1 MTELEMQRLED
12 FKRVLTYRLVTKILH
27 DFKGKYKLYFE
38 APCLWQ
44 KWKTKQMDYDKKIYK
59 LAIMFNNTA
68 LSSHQVQSIFGKDSN
83 KKWIAYQSL
92 IAQDKDIKVF
102 NKGTICMSGSRY
114 QVRKRYQLPFEL
126 IEKIFTTPELLKKVL
141 DAGSDYYTPRQRRL
155 IFTQINNT
163 KKNYHYMTK
172 QQKLDAMS
180 EDEKVS
186 ALMEE
191 IGDIA

>member
-38 APCLWQ
+38 APCIWQ
-44 KWKTKQMDYDKKIYK
+44 KWKTNQMDYDKKIYK
-59 LAIMFNNTA
+59 LVIMFNNTA
-68 LSSHQVQSIFGKDSN
+68 LSAHQVQSIFGKDHN
-83 KKWIAYQSL
+83 KKWIAYQAL
-92 IAQDKDIKVF
+92 IAQDNDIKVF

-114 QVRKRYQLPFEL
+114 QVRKRYQLPLDF
-126 IEKIFTTPELLKKVL
+126 IEKIFTNPELLKKVL

-180 EDEKVS
+180 DDEKVA
-186 ALMEE
+186 ALMDEM
-191 IGDIA
+191 GDIV

>member
-12 FKRVLTYRLVTKILH
+12 FKRVLTYRLVSKISH

-38 APCLWQ
+38 APCIWQ
-44 KWKTKQMDYDKKIYK
+44 KWKNKQIDYDKQIYK
-59 LAIMFNNTA
+59 LVIMFNNTS
-68 LSSHQVQSIFGKDSN
+68 LSAHQVQSIFGKDSN

-92 IAQDKDIKVF
+92 IEQDKDIKVF
-102 NKGTICMSGSRY
+102 NKGTICMNGSRY

-126 IEKIFTTPELLKKVL
+126 IEKIFTNPELLKKVL

-155 IFTQINNT
+155 IFTQINDK

-172 QQKLDAMS
+172 QQKLESMS
-180 EDEKVS
+180 DDEKVA
-186 ALMEE
+186 ALMDE
-191 IGDIA
+191 IGDIL